1 MAGAAMEIP
10 GSPITPSA
18 PPTRFPKNKI
28 RILLLENVHQ
38 CAIDNFHKEGFYVET
53 AVAISEE
60 ACCGR
65 AMASHAGSRNARRD
79 SGARQYPTV
88 ARRLVPTRV
97 ALVRPRLHR
106 T

>member
-1 MAGAAMEIP
+1 MAELIP

-38 CAIDNFHKEGFYVET
+38 CAIDNFHKEGFFVET

-60 ACCGR
+60 ACHGFPR
-65 AMASHAGSRNARRD
+65 WQPHACRGFRTLSVTRRRI
-79 SGARQYPTV
+79 STRGAP
-88 ARRLVPTRV
+88 
-97 ALVRPRLHR
+97 VRPRLRR